1 MDVVNVKIKQDDSV
15 QKLIEK
21 TAQKLQNKYSK
32 KRKINEKL
40 LKSKNRGMEIISRIL
55 SILCIVL
62 VTVSALLFISI
73 VNSLTQH
80 VATSFAGFTSMKVG
94 SGSMTASG
102 FKKGDN
108 VIAKSVDTHTLK
120 EGDIIAFYR
129 YWDISNSFDTSKM
142 ATCKVDT
149 TNIGEPKYKVTFA
162 QFFGSQNATIQNAA
176 KAKSDIIFHKIY
188 EVYEVDGVRWFR
200 TYGTSNFNADGTQQI
215 DNWYVREDLILGTYN
230 DSGFARVI
238 SGMLQLFSSS
248 RGIVLALVVPLVL
261 IGCVIL
267 LQFMRDIQILKLQLD
282 VVEEK
287 RKITDP
293 ICVKYDIGYRMDNKM
308 KYKVLAQADD
318 KQKNEYISLLWK
330 EGKAPE
336 NIRKYCLRKKMYLKP
351 VEKLLEIN
359 RICQDKLNNGE
370 DPKQVAEYYLR
381 EKKALQKEQLIFE
394 RKFRKWVKDDKKN
407 WVSDE
412 ELEYDDK
419 DEPLKDSS
427 QSDENVGEKAV
438 EKVNGKVDEKI
449 EEKVNA
455 GKEVSATDLPLNSNE
470 KLNVEVSG
478 VGGERLSTK
487 TNSKST
493 KKASSKDKGSQKAK
507 TTDLKEKV
515 KKPSS
520 KKTSSATSKGTKKVT
535 SKKTSQTKT
544 PKSKAKV
551 DKKSTTKK
559 ASKESKVEQ

>member
-32 KRKINEKL
+32 KRKVNEKL
-40 LKSKNRGMEIISRIL
+40 LKSRNRGMEIISRIL

-62 VTVSALLFISI
+62 VTISVLLFVSI
-73 VNSLTQH
+73 INSLTQH

-129 YWDISNSFDTSKM
+129 YWDVSNSFDTSKM

-149 TNIGEPKYKVTFA
+149 TNIGSPKYKVTFA
-162 QFFGSQNATIQNAA
+162 QFFGSQNTTIQNAA
-176 KAKSDIIFHKIY
+176 KANSDIIFHKIY

-215 DNWYVREDLILGTYN
+215 DNWYVREDLILGTYD
-230 DSGFARVI
+230 DSGFATFI
-238 SGMLQLFSSS
+238 SGMLQVFSSS
-248 RGIVLALVVPLVL
+248 QGIVLALVVPLVL

-370 DPKQVAEYYLR
+370 DPKEVAEYYLR
-381 EKKALQKEQLIFE
+381 EKKALQEEQLIFE
-394 RKFRKWVKDDKKN
+394 RKFRKWVKEDREN

-412 ELEYDDK
+412 ELEYDD
-419 DEPLKDSS
+419 EGETLKDSL
-427 QSDENVGEKAV
+427 QDDE
-438 EKVNGKVDEKI
+438 KVDENADKKV
-449 EEKVNA
+449 EKYDKEKVA
-455 GKEVSATDLPLNSNE
+455 IEKEVSATDLPLNSDE
-470 KLNVEVSG
+470 KLKVEVSG
-478 VGGERLSTK
+478 VDGDRLSTK
-487 TNSKST
+487 ISSKST
-493 KKASSKDKGSQKAK
+493 KKPSSKDKSLQKTK
-507 TTDLKEKV
+507 ETNLKEKN

-520 KKTSSATSKGTKKVT
+520 KKAHSTASKENKRVT
-535 SKKTSQTKT
+535 SKTASKTKT
-544 PKSKAKV
+544 V
-551 DKKSTTKK
+551 KKSNGEKTKRQKSATT
-559 ASKESKVEQ
+559 SKVKKVLSEE

>member
-1 MDVVNVKIKQDDSV
+1 MDVVNVNIKQDDSV

-21 TAQKLQNKYSK
+21 TAKNLQNKYSK
-32 KRKINEKL
+32 KRKVNERL
-40 LKSKNRGMEIISRIL
+40 LKSRNRGMEIISRVL

-62 VTVSALLFISI
+62 VTISALLFVSI
-73 VNSLTQH
+73 VNSLTQR

-149 TNIGEPKYKVTFA
+149 TNIGSPKYKVTFA
-162 QFFGSQNATIQNAA
+162 QFFGSQNTTIQNAA

-230 DSGFARVI
+230 DSGLAKVI

-248 RGIVLALVVPLVL
+248 QGIVLALVIPLVL
-261 IGCVIL
+261 IGCIIL

-351 VEKLLEIN
+351 VEKLLQIN

-370 DPKQVAEYYLR
+370 DPKEVAEYYLR
-381 EKKALQKEQLIFE
+381 EKKALQDEQLIFE
-394 RKFRKWVKDDKKN
+394 RKFRKWIKEDKKN

-412 ELEYDDK
+412 ELEYDD
-419 DEPLKDSS
+419 ECEKDSS
-427 QSDENVGEKAV
+427 Q
-438 EKVNGKVDEKI
+438 VDDNAKI
-449 EEKVNA
+449 PV
-455 GKEVSATDLPLNSNE
+455 TDSSLNSEKDE
-470 KLNVEVSG
+470 KLNVEIVNNADG
-478 VGGERLSTK
+478 DDLTTK
-487 TNSKST
+487 TVTKPTKKLSKGGSLQKTKTVVSKEKSKKPST
-493 KKASSKDKGSQKAK
+493 KKASSTGNK
-507 TTDLKEKV
+507 T
-515 KKPSS
+515 
-520 KKTSSATSKGTKKVT
+520 TKKVA
-535 SKKTSQTKT
+535 SKTKAVKKSNSEKTKT
-544 PKSKAKV
+544 GKRTT
-551 DKKSTTKK
+551 TTKK
-559 ASKESKVEQ
+559 ASNKEQ

>member
-1 MDVVNVKIKQDDSV
+1 MDVVNVNIKQDDSV

-21 TAQKLQNKYSK
+21 TAKNLQNKYSK
-32 KRKINEKL
+32 KRKVNEKL
-40 LKSKNRGMEIISRIL
+40 LKSRNRGMEIISRVL

-62 VTVSALLFISI
+62 VTISALLFVSI
-73 VNSLTQH
+73 VNSLTQR

-149 TNIGEPKYKVTFA
+149 TNIGSPKYKVTFA
-162 QFFGSQNATIQNAA
+162 QFFGSQNTTIQNAA

-230 DSGFARVI
+230 DSGLAKVI

-248 RGIVLALVVPLVL
+248 QGIVLALVIPLVL
-261 IGCVIL
+261 IGCIIL

-351 VEKLLEIN
+351 VEKLLQIN

-370 DPKQVAEYYLR
+370 DPKEVAEYYLR
-381 EKKALQKEQLIFE
+381 EKKALQDEQLIFE
-394 RKFRKWVKDDKKN
+394 RKFRKWIKEDKKN

-412 ELEYDDK
+412 ELEYDD
-419 DEPLKDSS
+419 ECEKDSS
-427 QSDENVGEKAV
+427 Q
-438 EKVNGKVDEKI
+438 VDDNAKI
-449 EEKVNA
+449 PV
-455 GKEVSATDLPLNSNE
+455 TDSSLNSEKDE
-470 KLNVEVSG
+470 KLNVEIVNNADG
-478 VGGERLSTK
+478 DDLTTK
-487 TNSKST
+487 TVTKPTKKLSKGGSLQKTKTVVSKEKSKKPST
-493 KKASSKDKGSQKAK
+493 KKASSTGNK
-507 TTDLKEKV
+507 T
-515 KKPSS
+515 
-520 KKTSSATSKGTKKVT
+520 TKKVA
-535 SKKTSQTKT
+535 SKTKAVKKSNSEKTKT
-544 PKSKAKV
+544 GKRTT
-551 DKKSTTKK
+551 TTKK
-559 ASKESKVEQ
+559 ASNKEQ